1 MNDISAINSNFSY
14 TVDELP
20 AEVFRNYDIRG
31 FADSQITP
39 KFAYKLGAALG
50 SMLTQQQYES
60 IYLGRDARL
69 SSPQLAK
76 ALSQGLTQQGMNVI
90 DIDAISTPALNY
102 AVHCDGSADCG
113 VMVTASHNAKQY
125 NGFKIIVRDQVIAGE
140 LLQSIKQLMLSDI
153 PSNGAFGEIIHANI
167 APQYIQAIMA
177 NCRPQQDFKIVIDCA
192 NSIVG
197 PLAVSLFNQLGY
209 EVIPLFCQPD
219 GNFPNHDPNPSDEGN
234 LQTLQAAVL
243 SNQAD
248 LGLAF
253 DGDGDRLV
261 VISGSGEILW
271 PDQLLMIFARDILT
285 RYPKTDIVFDVKS
298 SFSLK
303 QLVSELGGNPVM
315 CKTGHS
321 HVRSK
326 VQQTGALVGG
336 EFSGHIFFND
346 RWHGFDDGLYASVRL
361 LEILAN
367 CDMAPKQALEKMM
380 AEFKPSVYTPEILIP
395 VTEAEKFALMERLV
409 ADCSFKGAIINTID
423 GLRVEYPLGWGL
435 IRASNTSANLTMR
448 FEADNTDELAR
459 IKKLFSHEL
468 APFINQVD
476 QYL

>member
-1 MNDISAINSNFSY
+1 MNDVSAINSNFSF

-50 SMLTQQQYES
+50 SMLSKQQYES

-153 PSNGAFGEIIHANI
+153 PSNNPVGEIINTNI
-167 APQYIQAIMA
+167 APQYLQAIMA
-177 NCRPQQDFKIVIDCA
+177 NCRPQQDFKVVIDCA

-197 PLAVSLFNQLGY
+197 PLALSLFSQLGY
-209 EVIPLFCQPD
+209 EVNPLFCQPD

-234 LQTLQAAVL
+234 LRALQAAVL

-285 RYPKTDIVFDVKS
+285 RHPKTDIVFDVKS
-298 SFSLK
+298 SFRLK

-315 CKTGHS
+315 CETGHS

-367 CDMAPKQALEKMM
+367 CDTAPKQALEKMM

-395 VTEAEKFALMERLV
+395 VTEAEKFALMEKLA

-448 FEADNTDELAR
+448 FEADNKDELAR